1 MGSRTI
7 IGKEPVARQKPPA
20 NTNDH
25 GARLKAL
32 EDKVEELI
40 LQAEA
45 MFEDVTRSVIQSNR
59 AVSKV
64 NQLNGKYRRVH
75 R

>member
-20 NTNDH
+20 NINDH
-25 GARLKAL
+25 GSRIKAL

-45 MFEDVTRSVIQSNR
+45 MVEDVTRSVIQSNR